1 MENTVITAK
10 VICLSSTCGMGYYY
24 SIIECTL
31 SRLPLFLKK
40 KEKKRKELLFIQCV
54 YGQIC
59 IECFVSP
66 IIVCFYFHMF
76 R

>member
-31 SRLPLFLKK
+31 SRLPLFFFFKK
-40 KEKKRKELLFIQCV
+40 KELLFIQCV

>member
-31 SRLPLFLKK
+31 SRLPLKKKKKKK
-40 KEKKRKELLFIQCV
+40 KEK
-54 YGQIC
+54 
-59 IECFVSP
+59 S
-66 IIVCFYFHMF
+66 FYLYNVFMDKYALNAL
-76 R
+76 

>member
-31 SRLPLFLKK
+31 SRLPLFFFFKK
-40 KEKKRKELLFIQCV
+40 K
-54 YGQIC
+54 
-59 IECFVSP
+59 S
-66 IIVCFYFHMF
+66 FYLYNVFMDKYALNAL
-76 R
+76 